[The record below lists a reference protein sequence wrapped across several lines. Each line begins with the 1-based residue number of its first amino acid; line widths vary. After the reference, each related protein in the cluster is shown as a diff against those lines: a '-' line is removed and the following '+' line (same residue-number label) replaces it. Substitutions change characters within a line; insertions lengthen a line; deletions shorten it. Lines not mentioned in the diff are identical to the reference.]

1 MRKVSRGNMGCS
13 AQVWLNPIW
22 SCGQNALQLSKCC
35 HPPLYSPSLNPRVCT
50 RGLYSIRVFFILFRR
65 GGGSSLGRHLRG
77 NRFSFESGPPDG
89 PLIAPDHLR
98 WVPLIDVTV
107 EIGLW
112 AKGLDTDVMRVNPFV
127 KWLSPRVGP
136 TYHNWHNEFYR
147 GAILLPELLITEMSV
162 IISGG
167 TAYSTIRAGL
177 NGRR

>member
-1 MRKVSRGNMGCS
+1 MDCS

-98 WVPLIDVTV
+98 WAPLIDVTV

-112 AKGLDTDVMRVNPFV
+112 AKGLDTDVMRVYPFV
-127 KWLSPRVGP
+127 KWLSPEWAQLIIIGIMNFTGEQSSYLNCWLLKCLSSFLEGP
-136 TYHNWHNEFYR
+136 R
-147 GAILLPELLITEMSV
+147 IV
-162 IISGG
+162 RSGPD
-167 TAYSTIRAGL
+167 
-177 NGRR
+177 